1 MAASCAP
8 GEYTLNFAV
17 QLLNT
22 AVVDGMDRSALPCAA
37 FPRMACMV
45 RYDMV
50 RYDMVRYDMVRY
62 DVVRYD
68 MVRHG
73 TVWYGTIQDG
83 IIWWDGMGRYD
94 VV

>member
-1 MAASCAP
+1 MFSNEKQYMAASCAP

-50 RYDMVRYDMVRY
+50 R
-62 DVVRYD
+62 
-68 MVRHG
+68 HG